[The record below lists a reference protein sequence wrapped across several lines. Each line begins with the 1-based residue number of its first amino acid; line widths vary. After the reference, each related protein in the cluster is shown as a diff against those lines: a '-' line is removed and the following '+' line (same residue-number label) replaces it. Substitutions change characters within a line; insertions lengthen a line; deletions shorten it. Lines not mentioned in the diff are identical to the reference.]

1 MRQTIHDIPR
11 LDERYLLVE
20 HDKGLRAVLVHKDFY
35 SSYGLLCVPF
45 GSVYEDCTVGN
56 ERLTVPRGS
65 AHFLEH
71 KMFENPDGVDTF
83 NRFASCGA
91 DTNAYTGCDRTCYLF
106 STSESVEEALDILL
120 ESVLTPHFTAQN
132 VRKEKGIILQELK
145 MYRDDAGERISS
157 ALLHAMYERCPV
169 KNDICGTVGSV
180 KSVTADDLYAA
191 YERFYTPARMLL
203 VLCGR
208 FDDEKVEKLL
218 DKHLANKPYV
228 APPAVRLA
236 QNDATPARVRR
247 RSPVFYTDI
256 TAPVLSIGVKL
267 DPTPERATSEEGQRR
282 FYRLCI
288 LAQALF
294 SPCSAFVS
302 SLNRDNLLPGDSTF
316 DVVCSRNYAHLLF
329 DGACYRPREA
339 IARFDTCVK
348 DLLCKGIDPSDFG
361 RAKKVLYAELLDGF
375 NSSESVAHFYLSN
388 LFEGVDPCALT
399 GILESVTL
407 EEVNDEAKRA
417 LRKEAIARLTSLPQD
432 AKKGSVK

>member
-1 MRQTIHDIPR
+1 MQKTIHRIPR

-20 HDKGLRAVLVHKDFY
+20 HDSGLRAVLVHKDFY

-45 GSVYEDCTVGN
+45 GSVFEDCAVGP
-56 ERLTVPRGS
+56 ERLTVPRGT

-71 KMFENPDGVDTF
+71 KMFENPDGIDTF

-91 DTNAYTGCDRTCYLF
+91 DTNAYTGYDRTCYLF
-106 STSESVEEALDILL
+106 STAESVEEALDILL
-120 ESVLTPHFTAQN
+120 ESVLTPHFTDKN

-157 ALLHAMYERCPV
+157 ALLGAMYDRCPV
-169 KNDICGTVGSV
+169 KNDICGSVSSVRSV
-180 KSVTADDLYAA
+180 KAEDLYAA
-191 YERFYTPARMLL
+191 YGRFYTPGRMLL
-203 VLCGR
+203 TLCGR
-208 FDDEKVEKLL
+208 FDDEKVLRLL
-218 DKHLANKPYV
+218 DKHLAGR
-228 APPAVRLA
+228 ARQTPPEARLTENDPTPVR
-236 QNDATPARVRR
+236 VKR
-247 RSPVFYTDI
+247 RSPVYYTDI
-256 TAPVLSIGVKL
+256 TTPVLSIGVKL
-267 DPTPERATSEEGQRR
+267 DPTPGDCAAEEGQRR

-302 SLNRDNLLPGDSTF
+302 SLNKDNLLPGDSTF
-316 DVVCSRNYAHLLF
+316 DAVCTPNYAHLLF
-329 DGACYRPREA
+329 EGVCYRPREA
-339 IARFDTCVK
+339 IARFDACAEELVRG
-348 DLLCKGIDPSDFG
+348 GIDRADFA

-399 GILESVTL
+399 DILESITI
-407 EEVNDEAKRA
+407 EEVNEEAKKA
-417 LRKEAIARLTSLPQD
+417 LRKEAVTRLTSLPLS